1 LEEEMVGDL
10 TIRWCRE
17 PERAEEF
24 AAFFAKNAGTAY
36 ISHSELQGP
45 RASSPDKWSK
55 DLKKVLIDEL
65 KPRLR
70 RNQPKTP
77 APNSM
82 PIAVAERKDR
92 MVALSFVTFRGD
104 ARTPFG
110 IIEDL
115 IVDPSSR
122 GHGIGTA
129 MIDWIGAEAQRRK
142 IKRLFLES
150 GVHNERAHTCFH
162 RAGFET
168 CSHVMMKPL

>member
-1 LEEEMVGDL
+1 MPGDL
-10 TIRWCRE
+10 IIRWCRE

-24 AAFFAKNAGTAY
+24 AAFFAKNAGNAY

-45 RASSPDKWSK
+45 RAVSPSRWSK
-55 DLKKVLIDEL
+55 DLKKVLKDEL

-70 RNQPKTP
+70 RNQPKAP
-77 APNSM
+77 LPNSM
-82 PIAVAERKDR
+82 PIAIAERDGR
-92 MVALSFVTFRGD
+92 MVALSFITFRGS

-115 IVDPSSR
+115 IVDPASR
-122 GHGIGTA
+122 GGGIGTA
-129 MIDWIGAEAQRRK
+129 MIAWIGAEAKKRK

-150 GVHNERAHTCFH
+150 GLHNERAHVCFH

-168 CSHVMMKPL
+168 CSHVMMKTL